1 MLASICQI
9 EAVAGFFSTVSVV
22 IMLFFGGFIIPK
34 RKDQP
39 NFYSQISKGI
49 EWFTDRECVCVCII
63 FNLTDSLPAWLR
75 WGFWLS
81 PVSYAEIGVSVT
93 EFLAPRWEK
102 VKMRPK
108 FYYYVMVLF
117 LGKIKDESVTYI

>member
-1 MLASICQI
+1 MDSLSQNVRTIL
-9 EAVAGFFSTVSVV
+9 T
-22 IMLFFGGFIIPK
+22 FIHKFPK
-34 RKDQP
+34 EL
-39 NFYSQISKGI
+39 NGSLTES
-49 EWFTDRECVCVCII
+49 VCII

-108 FYYYVMVLF
+108 FYYYVMLLF